1 MPRNDIEAPV
11 LHKARVAPSIASAP
25 AFSPLTLQPRGLL
38 TSDRWDISRTY
49 ESSTL

>member
-25 AFSPLTLQPRGLL
+25 AFSPLTLQTARFVDVGPVG
-38 TSDRWDISRTY
+38 Y
-49 ESSTL
+49 